1 MLQLTLP
8 ASERVIVMLPV
19 DDIRKRLLTQ
29 RRDLFR
35 QAAQTEEELLWLQS
49 DIESEVE
56 ERGQE
61 ESMVRLL
68 DRLDGRAKAEI
79 EQIDRALVKLGTE
92 QYGRCEQC
100 GKAIPQSRL
109 EALPMAAMCMACAQA
124 GENRAALR
132 K

>member
-1 MLQLTLP
+1 ML
-8 ASERVIVMLPV
+8 RV
-19 DDIRKRLLTQ
+19 DNIRKQLITQ
-29 RRDLFR
+29 RRELFR
-35 QAAQTEEELLWLQS
+35 EVAKTEEDLRWLQS

-61 ESMVRLL
+61 ETMVRLL

-79 EQIDRALVKLGTE
+79 EAIDRALFKLGSE

-100 GKAIPQSRL
+100 GKTIPQSRL
-109 EALPMAAMCMACAQA
+109 EAVPAAARCMACEQA
-124 GENRAALR
+124 EESQAALR

>member
-1 MLQLTLP
+1 MLQ
-8 ASERVIVMLPV
+8 V
-19 DDIRKRLLTQ
+19 DGIRKKLLTQ

-35 QAAQTEEELLWLQS
+35 QAAQTEEELLWFQS

-56 ERGQE
+56 ERAQE
-61 ESMVRLL
+61 ENMVRLL

-79 EQIDRALVKLGTE
+79 EAIDRALVKLGTA
-92 QYGRCEQC
+92 QYGRCERC

-109 EALPMAAMCMACAQA
+109 EALPAAALCMACAQA
-124 GENRAALR
+124 GENKAALR

>member
-1 MLQLTLP
+1 MLSHE
-8 ASERVIVMLPV
+8 A
-19 DDIRKRLLTQ
+19 IRKTLLAQ
-29 RRDLFR
+29 RRGLFR
-35 QAAQTEEELLWLQS
+35 QAAQTEEELRWFQS
-49 DIESEVE
+49 DIESEAE

-61 ESMVRLL
+61 ETMVRLL

-79 EQIDRALVKLGTE
+79 EAIDQALVKLGSE

-109 EALPMAAMCMACAQA
+109 EAVPAAARCMACEQA
-124 GENRAALR
+124 GENQAALR

>member
-1 MLQLTLP
+1 VLYLMGCGRDVAML
-8 ASERVIVMLPV
+8 SRE
-19 DDIRKRLLTQ
+19 DIRKKLSAQ

-35 QAAQTEEELLWLQS
+35 QAAQTEEELLWLES
-49 DIESEVE
+49 DIESEAE

-61 ESMVRLL
+61 ETMVRLL

-79 EQIDRALVKLGTE
+79 EAIDRALFKLGSE

-100 GKAIPQSRL
+100 RKAIPQSRL
-109 EALPMAAMCMACAQA
+109 EALPAAATCISCAQA
-124 GENRAALR
+124 EEARAALR

>member
-1 MLQLTLP
+1 MILV
-8 ASERVIVMLPV
+8 EG
-19 DDIRKRLLTQ
+19 IRKKLFSQ

-35 QAAQTEEELLWLQS
+35 QVAQTEEELRWFQR
-49 DIESEVE
+49 DIESEAE

-61 ESMVRLL
+61 EAMVRLL

-79 EQIDRALVKLGTE
+79 EAIDRAFFKLGTE
-92 QYGRCEQC
+92 QYGRCERC

-109 EALPMAAMCMACAQA
+109 EAVPAAAMCLMCEQA
-124 GENRAALR
+124 EENRAALR

>member
-1 MLQLTLP
+1 MLL
-8 ASERVIVMLPV
+8 V

-35 QAAQTEEELLWLQS
+35 QAAQTEEELRWFQS
-49 DIESEVE
+49 DIESEAE

-61 ESMVRLL
+61 ESMVQLL

-79 EQIDRALVKLGTE
+79 EAIDRALFKLGTE
-92 QYGRCEQC
+92 QYGRCERC

-109 EALPMAAMCMACAQA
+109 EAVPAAPLCMACEQA
-124 GENRAALR
+124 GENQEALR

>member
-1 MLQLTLP
+1 
-8 ASERVIVMLPV
+8 MLPV
-19 DDIRKRLLTQ
+19 DDIRKKLLAQ
-29 RRDLFR
+29 RRGLFR
-35 QAAQTEEELLWLQS
+35 QAAQTEEELRWFES

-79 EQIDRALVKLGTE
+79 EAIDQALFKLGRE

-100 GKAIPQSRL
+100 GKAIPRSRL
-109 EALPMAAMCMACAQA
+109 EALPAAALCMACARA
-124 GENRAALR
+124 GEKQAALR

>member
-1 MLQLTLP
+1 
-8 ASERVIVMLPV
+8 MLPV
-19 DDIRKRLLTQ
+19 DEIQKKLLTQ

-35 QAAQTEEELLWLQS
+35 QVAQTEEELRWFQS

-56 ERGQE
+56 ERGQQ
-61 ESMVRLL
+61 ESMIRLL

-79 EQIDRALVKLGTE
+79 EAIDRALVKLRNA
-92 QYGRCEQC
+92 QYGRCERC

-109 EALPMAAMCMACAQA
+109 EAVPVAAMCMVCEQT
-124 GENRAALR
+124 GENQAALR

>member
-1 MLQLTLP
+1 ML
-8 ASERVIVMLPV
+8 SV

-79 EQIDRALVKLGTE
+79 EAIDRALFKLGTA
-92 QYGRCEQC
+92 QYGRCERC

-109 EALPMAAMCMACAQA
+109 EAVPAAPMCMACEQA
-124 GENRAALR
+124 GENQAALR

>member
-1 MLQLTLP
+1 MLLV
-8 ASERVIVMLPV
+8 EG
-19 DDIRKRLLTQ
+19 IRKKLLTQ

-35 QAAQTEEELLWLQS
+35 QVAQTEEELLWFQS

-56 ERGQE
+56 ERGQD

-79 EQIDRALVKLGTE
+79 EAIDRALLKLGTE
-92 QYGRCEQC
+92 QYGRCERC
-100 GKAIPQSRL
+100 GKGILQSRL
-109 EALPMAAMCMACAQA
+109 EAVPAAPMCLACEQA
-124 GENRAALR
+124 GENQAALR

>member
-1 MLQLTLP
+1 
-8 ASERVIVMLPV
+8 MLPV
-19 DDIRKRLLTQ
+19 DDIRKNLLAQ

-35 QAAQTEEELLWLQS
+35 QAAQTEEELRWFES

-79 EQIDRALVKLGTE
+79 EAIDRALFKLGTG

-100 GKAIPQSRL
+100 GKAIPRSRL
-109 EALPMAAMCMACAQA
+109 EALTAAALCMACAQA
-124 GENRAALR
+124 WEKQAALR

>member
-1 MLQLTLP
+1 MLLV
-8 ASERVIVMLPV
+8 EG
-19 DDIRKRLLTQ
+19 IRKKLLTQ

-35 QAAQTEEELLWLQS
+35 QAAQTEEELLWFQN

-79 EQIDRALVKLGTE
+79 EAIDRALFKLGTE
-92 QYGRCEQC
+92 QFGRCERC

-109 EALPMAAMCMACAQA
+109 EVLPAAALCLACEQA

>member
-1 MLQLTLP
+1 
-8 ASERVIVMLPV
+8 MLPV
-19 DDIRKRLLTQ
+19 DEIQKKLLTQ

-35 QAAQTEEELLWLQS
+35 QVAQTEEELRWFQS

-79 EQIDRALVKLGTE
+79 EAIDRALFKLGTE

-109 EALPMAAMCMACAQA
+109 EAVPAAAMCMPCEQA
-124 GENRAALR
+124 GEKQAALR

>member
-1 MLQLTLP
+1 MLQ
-8 ASERVIVMLPV
+8 V
-19 DDIRKRLLTQ
+19 DDIRKKLLTQ

-35 QAAQTEEELLWLQS
+35 QAAQTEEELLWFQS

-61 ESMVRLL
+61 ENMVRLL

-79 EQIDRALVKLGTE
+79 EAVDRALFKLGTAR
-92 QYGRCEQC
+92 YGKCEQC
-100 GKAIPQSRL
+100 GKDIPQPRL
-109 EALPMAAMCMACAQA
+109 EALPAAALCMTCAQA
-124 GENRAALR
+124 RENKAALR

>member
-1 MLQLTLP
+1 ML
-8 ASERVIVMLPV
+8 SR
-19 DDIRKRLLTQ
+19 DDIRKKLSAQ

-35 QAAQTEEELLWLQS
+35 QAAQTEEELLWLES
-49 DIESEVE
+49 DIESEAE

-61 ESMVRLL
+61 ETMVRML
-68 DRLDGRAKAEI
+68 DRRDGRAKSEI
-79 EQIDRALVKLGTE
+79 EAIDRALFKLGSE

-109 EALPMAAMCMACAQA
+109 EALPAAAMCIVCAQA
-124 GENRAALR
+124 EEARAALS

>member
-1 MLQLTLP
+1 MLL
-8 ASERVIVMLPV
+8 V
-19 DDIRKRLLTQ
+19 DNIRKQLITQ
-29 RRDLFR
+29 RRELFR
-35 QAAQTEEELLWLQS
+35 EVAKTEEDLRWLQS

-61 ESMVRLL
+61 EAMVRLL
-68 DRLDGRAKAEI
+68 DCLDGRGKAEI
-79 EQIDRALVKLGTE
+79 EAIDRALFKLGSE

-109 EALPMAAMCMACAQA
+109 EAVPAVAMCMACEQA
-124 GENRAALR
+124 EENQAALR

>member
-1 MLQLTLP
+1 MLLV
-8 ASERVIVMLPV
+8 EG
-19 DDIRKRLLTQ
+19 IRKKLLTQ
-29 RRDLFR
+29 RRDLFC
-35 QAAQTEEELLWLQS
+35 QVAQTEEELRWFQS

-79 EQIDRALVKLGTE
+79 EAIDRALLKLGTE
-92 QYGRCEQC
+92 QYGRCERC
-100 GKAIPQSRL
+100 GTAIPQSRL
-109 EALPMAAMCMACAQA
+109 EVVPSAAMCMACEQA
-124 GENRAALR
+124 EENQATLR

>member
-1 MLQLTLP
+1 
-8 ASERVIVMLPV
+8 MLPV
-19 DDIRKRLLTQ
+19 DDIRKKLLTQ

-35 QAAQTEEELLWLQS
+35 HSAQTEEELLWLQS

-68 DRLDGRAKAEI
+68 DRLDGRAKAEV
-79 EQIDRALVKLGTE
+79 EAIDRSLVKLGTA

-100 GKAIPQSRL
+100 GKEISQSRL
-109 EALPMAAMCMACAQA
+109 EALPAAAMCMACAQA
-124 GENRAALR
+124 GENQSALR

>member
-1 MLQLTLP
+1 MLLV
-8 ASERVIVMLPV
+8 EG
-19 DDIRKRLLTQ
+19 IRKKLLTQ

-35 QAAQTEEELLWLQS
+35 QAAQTEEELRWFQN

-79 EQIDRALVKLGTE
+79 EAIDRALFKLGTE
-92 QYGRCEQC
+92 QFGRCERC
-100 GKAIPQSRL
+100 GKTISQPRL
-109 EALPMAAMCMACAQA
+109 DALPAAALCMACEQA
-124 GENRAALR
+124 RENQAALR

>member
-1 MLQLTLP
+1 
-8 ASERVIVMLPV
+8 MLPV
-19 DDIRKRLLTQ
+19 DDIRKKLLTQ
-29 RRDLFR
+29 RRSLFR
-35 QAAQTEEELLWLQS
+35 QAAQTEEELLWFEN

-79 EQIDRALVKLGTE
+79 EAIDRALVKLGTA

-109 EALPMAAMCMACAQA
+109 EALPAAAMCMACAQA
-124 GENRAALR
+124 GENQAALR

>member
-1 MLQLTLP
+1 MLL
-8 ASERVIVMLPV
+8 V
-19 DDIRKRLLTQ
+19 DDIRKKLIAQ
-29 RRDLFR
+29 RRELFR
-35 QAAQTEEELLWLQS
+35 EVAKTEEDLRWLQS

-61 ESMVRLL
+61 ETIVRLL
-68 DRLDGRAKAEI
+68 DRLDGREKAEI
-79 EQIDRALVKLGTE
+79 EAIDRALFKLGSE

-109 EALPMAAMCMACAQA
+109 DVVPAAAMCMVCEQA
-124 GENRAALR
+124 GETQAALR

>member
-1 MLQLTLP
+1 ML
-8 ASERVIVMLPV
+8 RVE
-19 DDIRKRLLTQ
+19 DIRKKLIAQ
-29 RRDLFR
+29 RRELFR
-35 QAAQTEEELLWLQS
+35 EVAKTEEDLRWLQS

-61 ESMVRLL
+61 ETMVRLL

-79 EQIDRALVKLGTE
+79 EAIDRALFKLGSE

-100 GKAIPQSRL
+100 GTAIPQSRL
-109 EALPMAAMCMACAQA
+109 EAVPAAALCMACEQA
-124 GENRAALR
+124 AETQAALR